1 MEGERGDV
9 GDEEGAQ
16 RRSDG
21 IRACSVL
28 SDPSA
33 SALSASAE
41 EEKTVAE
48 TSRSGVRSTGVRN
61 VNFYQILPKAK
72 S

>member
-1 MEGERGDV
+1 MLRIRGGRERGDV

-16 RRSDG
+16 QRSEG

-28 SDPSA
+28 SALRA
-33 SALSASAE
+33 SGE
-41 EEKTVAE
+41 EEKTMAE
-48 TSRSGVRSTGVRN
+48 ISRSGVRSTGVGN
-61 VNFYQILPKAK
+61 VNFYQILPKTK

>member
-1 MEGERGDV
+1 M
-9 GDEEGAQ
+9 GDEDRAQ

-33 SALSASAE
+33 SALSASGE
-41 EEKTVAE
+41 EDKTVAE
-48 TSRSGVRSTGVRN
+48 ISRSGVRSTGAGN
-61 VNFYQILPKAK
+61 VNF
-72 S
+72 